1 MLSGFKVLSMEMQ
14 VLKKF
19 HKPLLKKFYDPLKL
33 CNIIPMEKSQRSIL
47 FIFLTILIDCIGIG
61 IIIPTLPAL
70 IQSLSG
76 ATISSAASYGGW
88 LNFSYAIMSFIFSPV
103 LGGLSDRYGRRPILL
118 ISLLGLGLDY
128 VFLAFAPTIFWLFVG
143 RIIAGICGASF
154 TTASAYIADVSNNEN
169 RAKNFGMI
177 GAAFGLGF
185 IIGPLLGSL
194 FGSFGTRAP
203 FIAAAAFSLLNFLFG
218 YFILPESLGKENRR
232 AFSWKRA
239 NPFGSLTQLGRHT
252 TVIHLIFVLFILNIA
267 GQAMPSIWTFFCIER
282 FAWNE
287 TMIGF
292 SLAFVGLMVSIV
304 QGGLIGFTT
313 RKLGAKRSIF
323 IGLGFYMLGFFL
335 FALANQSWMMFA
347 FMIPYAIGGIA
358 VPNIQSILS
367 VQVPAS
373 EQGELQGGLT
383 SLVSLTAVIGPVLM
397 SSSFTF
403 FTKNPQTLY
412 FPGISFLIG
421 GFLCL
426 LSLALSYP
434 VLKRIRLSTS

>member
-1 MLSGFKVLSMEMQ
+1 MDKT
-14 VLKKF
+14 KR
-19 HKPLLKKFYDPLKL
+19 PLF
-33 CNIIPMEKSQRSIL
+33 

-76 ATISSAASYGGW
+76 ENISMAASYGGW
-88 LNFSYAIMSFIFSPV
+88 LNFSYAIMSFVFSPV
-103 LGGLSDRYGRRPILL
+103 LGGLSDRFGRRPVLL

-128 VFLAFAPTIFWLFVG
+128 IFLAFAPTLFWLFVG

-154 TTASAYIADVSNNEN
+154 TTASAYIADMSSAEN
-169 RAKNFGMI
+169 KAKNFGMI

-203 FIAAAAFSLLNFLFG
+203 FMAAAGFSLLNVIFG
-218 YFILPESLGKENRR
+218 YFVLPESLGVENRR

-239 NPFGSLTQLGRHT
+239 NPLGSLKQLAKHKA
-252 TVIHLIFVLFILNIA
+252 VINLIVVLFILNIA

-282 FAWNE
+282 FSWDE
-287 TMIGF
+287 KMIGF
-292 SLAFVGLMVSIV
+292 SLAFVGISVAVV

-313 RKLGAKRSIF
+313 KKLGVKKSIF

-335 FALANQSWMMFA
+335 FALANHSWMMFA
-347 FMIPYAIGGIA
+347 FMIPYALGGIS

-367 VQVPAS
+367 SQVDAN

-383 SLVSLTAVIGPVLM
+383 SMVSLTAVIGPILM
-397 SSSFTF
+397 TSSFTF
-403 FTKNPQTLY
+403 FTKNPDTLY
-412 FPGISFLIG
+412 FPGISFFVG
-421 GFLCL
+421 GV
-426 LSLALSYP
+426 LALISLILSYST
-434 VLKRIRLSTS
+434 LKKIRLNP

>member
-1 MLSGFKVLSMEMQ
+1 MDKT
-14 VLKKF
+14 KR
-19 HKPLLKKFYDPLKL
+19 PLF
-33 CNIIPMEKSQRSIL
+33 

-76 ATISSAASYGGW
+76 ENISVAASYGGW
-88 LNFSYAIMSFIFSPV
+88 LNFSYAIMSFVFSPV
-103 LGGLSDRYGRRPILL
+103 LGGLSDRYGRRPVLL

-128 VFLAFAPTIFWLFVG
+128 IFLAFAPSLFWLFVG

-154 TTASAYIADVSNNEN
+154 TTASAYIADMSTVEN
-169 RAKNFGMI
+169 KAKNFGMI

-194 FGSFGTRAP
+194 FGSFGTRVP
-203 FIAAAAFSLLNFLFG
+203 FIAAAGFSLLNVIFG
-218 YFILPESLGKENRR
+218 YFVLPESLDNKNRR

-239 NPFGSLTQLGRHT
+239 NPLGSLKQLAKHKA
-252 TVIHLIFVLFILNIA
+252 VISLIVVLFILNIA

-282 FAWNE
+282 FGWNE
-287 TMIGF
+287 KMIGF
-292 SLAFVGLMVSIV
+292 SLAFVGISVAIV

-313 RKLGAKRSIF
+313 KKLGVKKSIF

-335 FALANQSWMMFA
+335 FAIANQSWMMFA
-347 FMIPYAIGGIA
+347 FMIPYALGGIS

-367 VQVPAS
+367 SQVDAN

-383 SLVSLTAVIGPVLM
+383 SMVSLTAVIGPILM
-397 SSSFTF
+397 TTSFTF
-403 FTKNPQTLY
+403 FTKNPGTLY
-412 FPGISFLIG
+412 FPGISFFIG
-421 GFLCL
+421 GILTL
-426 LSLALSYP
+426 ISLILSYST
-434 VLKRIRLSTS
+434 LKKIRLSQ

>member
-1 MLSGFKVLSMEMQ
+1 
-14 VLKKF
+14 
-19 HKPLLKKFYDPLKL
+19 
-33 CNIIPMEKSQRSIL
+33 MEKSQRSIL

-70 IQSLSG
+70 IQGLSG

-103 LGGLSDRYGRRPILL
+103 LGGLSDRYGRRPVLL

-128 VFLAFAPTIFWLFVG
+128 IFLAFAPTIFWLFVG

-154 TTASAYIADVSNNEN
+154 TTASAYIADVSTNEN
-169 RAKNFGMI
+169 RAKNFGMM

-194 FGSFGTRAP
+194 FGSLGTRAP
-203 FIAAAAFSLLNFLFG
+203 FMAAAAFSLLNFLFG
-218 YFILPESLGKENRR
+218 YFVLPESLSKDNRR
-232 AFSWKRA
+232 PFRLERA
-239 NPFGSLTQLGRHT
+239 NPFGSLKHLVKQK
-252 TVIHLIFVLFILNIA
+252 TVINLIVVLFILNVA

-282 FAWNE
+282 FAWDE
-287 TMIGF
+287 KMIGF
-292 SLAFVGLMVSIV
+292 SLAFVGVLISIV
-304 QGGLIGFTT
+304 QGGLIGLTSK
-313 RKLGAKRSIF
+313 KLGAKRSIF

-335 FALANQSWMMFA
+335 FATANQSWMMFA
-347 FMIPYAIGGIA
+347 FMIPYALGGIA

-367 VQVPAS
+367 TQVPAN

-403 FTKNPQTLY
+403 FTKDPDVLY
-412 FPGISFLIG
+412 FPGISFFIG
-421 GFLCL
+421 GVLCL
-426 LSLALSYP
+426 ISVVLSYS
-434 VLKRIRLSTS
+434 VLKKMRLNM